1 MQSTPTSAFK
11 PPRFAR
17 DVTNQQQP
25 LILPSQSSST
35 SSTEEYMY
43 EEGMDTGIESCIKEE
58 VQLWLASHGCK
69 LFALETSKFLAAES
83 KRKTVPGKR

>member
-1 MQSTPTSAFK
+1 MSTPFK
-11 PPRFAR
+11 PPRFALQ
-17 DVTNQQQP
+17 DATNTQKEP

-43 EEGMDTGIESCIKEE
+43 EDGMDTGIEGAVRDE
-58 VQLWLASHGCK
+58 VQLWLASHGTK